1 MKYSTIA
8 HPTKDD
14 PDREWTCY
22 YVKETSLF
30 NSWFLNEM
38 DWQPTLSKKIKR
50 WLELEYKM
58 FFEPRTSRPK
68 CPTPFSTIRWH
79 LEFTVWHW
87 TIVRLF
93 KEMRG
98 DNDN

>member
-1 MKYSTIA
+1 MKYPKIPMLDGS
-8 HPTKDD
+8 
-14 PDREWTCY
+14 DREWTCY
-22 YVKETSLF
+22 RVSETALF

-38 DWQPTLSKKIKR
+38 DWQPTLSKKIKK